1 MLNMSPRHDLEIRI
15 DAALGEKLLNALE
28 FPLHLDFSP
37 EEESDLPIEPMDDT
51 MEEGLEAL
59 VEDVVA
65 QPLVT
70 HLEQESTG
78 EGAPSSVNSNA
89 DEKKRFQV
97 RVQSCSVRVIQAP
110 ELHLGNPVTLGNVA
124 LRVQVGLQV
133 GARLW
138 GKWHWRDTS
147 TPWLNLEGRRAT
159 LKLLAEG
166 SQLLAIPELENSH
179 VVLSLMLWKWPLRC
193 RVKISQLI
201 NRQLDRLG
209 PFKIVDFADLNLDT
223 RFFGKTAVFSIAP
236 LTESEGELMV
246 KANIEWV

>member
-1 MLNMSPRHDLEIRI
+1 MLNMSSHHDLEIRI
-15 DAALGEKLLNALE
+15 DASLGEKLLNALE

-37 EEESDLPIEPMDDT
+37 EDENDMPIEPMDDT
-51 MEEGLEAL
+51 VEEGLEAL

-70 HLEQESTG
+70 HLEQESAA
-78 EGAPSSVNSNA
+78 EGAPSSINTSPS
-89 DEKKRFQV
+89 EKRFQL
-97 RVQSCSVRVIQAP
+97 RVQSCSVRVTHPP
-110 ELHLGNPVTLGNVA
+110 ELQLGNPVSLSNVA

-133 GARLW
+133 GARIW
-138 GKWHWRDTS
+138 GKWHWRDTT

-159 LKLLAEG
+159 LKISAQG

-201 NRQLDRLG
+201 NRQLNRLG